1 MAVCDQNS
9 SICCRNGAGG
19 IDGTLEGE
27 IRTRAEDSE
36 GFFGVVGLDT
46 GGAFRGDDALGS
58 LAGSVRTR
66 FSIKKHTTRGM
77 PRCRY
82 KSSLAD

>member
-27 IRTRAEDSE
+27 IRPRAEDCG
-36 GFFGVVGLDT
+36 GFFGVTGLYT

-58 LAGSVRTR
+58 LAESVRIQ
-66 FSIKKHTTRGM
+66 FLIEKHTMRGM
-77 PRCRY
+77 PHCRY
-82 KSSLAD
+82 KSSLVD